1 MSQQSSSP
9 STQKRYLWLLGTL
22 LFLFCLRVLGQ
33 VLVAFFGVKFL
44 PPMEE
49 WFSGLLPYPELL
61 TSQILIILLYGKIC
75 LDFARGRGY
84 FVTPGRRLGIN
95 LLKFGWLYLGVM
107 IIRYV
112 IRMGLYPHERWTGGS
127 IPIFFHWV
135 LASFLLVLG
144 HYHWRWS
151 AQAEIPGPKPRNLKA
166 RVLLWSQAT
175 LVGLGIVLWLSYQL
189 APSLLAHAIGLR
201 RPQFA
206 VRVQKH
212 AVMTT
217 TDGTELSSEIFHPQR
232 TDRTPTILVR
242 IPLSKTFKNSLFVSL
257 VGRMWAERGYTA
269 VIQGTRGRYESGGTF
284 HPLHGERQDGI
295 ETLSWISKQPW
306 FNGQI
311 ATWGG
316 SAFGYT
322 QWAISDQQAPGPSAL
337 AIYFA
342 SSDFHRM
349 FYPGGAFSLYSA
361 LSWAGRSHGPQD
373 LADFPPA
380 KDLYQA
386 ADGFPLIDADRRL
399 AGQEIPFFRDWA
411 QHPER
416 DSFWIDID
424 GTNRSASLKAPVLLM
439 AGWYDPF
446 LPSQLDDFMQI
457 RRSPMPSV
465 SEHSRLI
472 IGPWTHAGEVVF
484 PNGVQ
489 AENFRRQS
497 LAVSLPW
504 FDQTLQSS
512 QSQSKDPS
520 PVRIFVMGKN
530 EWRSETEWPL
540 SRARATSL
548 YLGSGGKANSAAGDG
563 RLDLAQPLA
572 DEPADSF
579 RYDPLNPVPTAGGA
593 MIGSAAGIA
602 RQNPIESRNDVLV
615 YTTAALQNDI
625 EVTGPIALVLYASTS
640 AANTDFTAKLVD
652 VHPDGSAYNVSD
664 GIVRRSY
671 SGPAGAAGIQEI
683 RIELWPTSMVFFK
696 RHRMRLEVSSSN
708 FPRFARNPNTNNNVA
723 TETNPVS
730 AIQLVHHGSR
740 FPSRLVLPFVPA
752 P

>member
-1 MSQQSSSP
+1 MSKP
-9 STQKRYLWLLGTL
+9 SVSLQRRYFWLLATL

-33 VLVAFFGVKFL
+33 ILVAFWGATFL

-61 TSQILIILLYGKIC
+61 TSQILIILWYGKIC
-75 LDFARGRGY
+75 LDFARGYGY
-84 FVTPGRRLGIN
+84 FVTPRRRLGIN
-95 LLKFGWLYLGVM
+95 LLRFGWLYLGVM

-144 HYHWRWS
+144 HYHWRS
-151 AQAEIPGPKPRNLKA
+151 TAQAQVTGSKTRTLRA
-166 RVLLWSQAT
+166 RLLLWSQAIA
-175 LVGLGIVLWLSYQL
+175 VGLGIVLWVLYQL
-189 APSLLAHAIGLR
+189 APSLLAHAVGLR
-201 RPQFA
+201 RAQFA

-217 TDGTELSSEIFHPQR
+217 TDGTQLSSEIFHPQH

-242 IPLSKTFKNSLFVSL
+242 IPLSKTFKNSLFVSV

-269 VIQGTRGRYESGGTF
+269 VIQGTRGRYESGGNF
-284 HPLHGERQDGI
+284 YPLHGERQDGI
-295 ETLSWISKQPW
+295 ETLAWISKQPW

-342 SSDFHRM
+342 SSDFHKA

-361 LSWAGRSHGPQD
+361 LSWAGRSHGRQD

-380 KDLYQA
+380 RDVNQA
-386 ADGFPLIDADRRL
+386 ADGLPMIDADRRL
-399 AGQEIPFFRDWA
+399 AGEEIQFFRDWA

-416 DSFWIDID
+416 DSFWADID

-446 LPSQLDDFMQI
+446 LPSQLDDFTQI
-457 RRSPMPSV
+457 HRSAMPAV
-465 SEHSRLI
+465 AEHSRLI

-484 PNGVQ
+484 PNGVR

-497 LAVSLPW
+497 LAQSLPW
-504 FDQTLQSS
+504 FDEILQPS
-512 QSQSKDPS
+512 QSASKDPS

-530 EWRSETEWPL
+530 EWRSEREWPL
-540 SRARATSL
+540 SRARATAL

-563 RLDLAQPLA
+563 RLDLVEPLT

-579 RYDPLNPVPTAGGA
+579 LYDPQHPVPIAGGA
-593 MIGSAAGIA
+593 MIGAAAGIA
-602 RQNPIESRNDVLV
+602 RQNTIESRNDVLV
-615 YTTAALQNDI
+615 YTTAVLQSDT
-625 EVTGPIALVLYASTS
+625 EVTGPISLVLYVSIS

-664 GIVRRSY
+664 GILRLSN
-671 SGPAGAAGIQEI
+671 SGPASTAEILEI

-696 RHRMRLEVSSSN
+696 GHRMRLEVSSSN
-708 FPRFARNPNTNNNVA
+708 FPRFARNPNTEKNFA

-730 AIQLVHHGSR
+730 SAQTVNHSSR
-740 FPSRLVLPFVPA
+740 FPSRLILPFVPES
-752 P
+752 